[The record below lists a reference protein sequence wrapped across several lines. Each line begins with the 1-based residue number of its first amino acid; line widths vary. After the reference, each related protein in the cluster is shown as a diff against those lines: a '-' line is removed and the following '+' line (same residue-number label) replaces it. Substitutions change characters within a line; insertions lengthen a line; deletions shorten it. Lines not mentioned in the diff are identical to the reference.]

1 MYIVD
6 EEGIIEAALGFP
18 QVRYHK
24 PYIQAPVFSLKTYDG
39 EE

>member
-24 PYIQAPVFSLKTYDG
+24 PYPSSCIFF
-39 EE
+39 ENI

>member
-6 EEGIIEAALGFP
+6 EEGVLEAALGFP

-24 PYIQAPVFSLKTYDG
+24 PYPCFFIFL
-39 EE
+39 ENI